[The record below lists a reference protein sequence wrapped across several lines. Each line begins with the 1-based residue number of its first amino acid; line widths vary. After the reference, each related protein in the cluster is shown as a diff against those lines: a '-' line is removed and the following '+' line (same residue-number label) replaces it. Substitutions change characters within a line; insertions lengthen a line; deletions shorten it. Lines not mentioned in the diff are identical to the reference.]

1 MELRW
6 ENMYYEIN
14 YSLNGIFQW
23 QVREQHFVLA
33 CLCHP
38 STNFFE
44 QIKYTA
50 RNKQEIEK

>member
-1 MELRW
+1 
-6 ENMYYEIN
+6 MYYEIN
-14 YSLNGIFQW
+14 YSLNEIFQW
-23 QVREQHFVLA
+23 QAREQHFVLA